1 MINQKQIRNFCIIS
15 HIDHGKSTLADRL
28 LELTGTVDKR
38 EMREQYLDMMDLE
51 REKGITIKMQ
61 PVRMEY
67 QVQDSKYILNLID
80 TPGHVDFAYEVSRSL
95 AACEGAILIV
105 DATQGIQAQTLN
117 NVYLALEHDLKII
130 PVINKIDLPLAEP
143 EKTASEIEKI
153 FGIAKEEIIFIS
165 AKTGQNVEQ
174 ILEAVID
181 RIPAP
186 KNDLS
191 KPLKAL
197 IFDSN
202 YDKYKGVIAYVR
214 LFDGEISKDEKIIL
228 MANKKETDVS
238 EVGYFKPNLLKSL
251 KLSAGEIGFIAT
263 GLKEVSECRVGDT
276 VTINGSSEVESLP
289 GYKEPKP
296 MIFAGIF
303 PTENDNFN
311 LLKSALEKL
320 KLNDAS
326 LSFEPTTSTGLG
338 FGFKCGFL
346 GLLHLEIIKERL
358 EREFGLDLI
367 VSSPSVSYKIYKT
380 NEKVFIIN
388 NSIEYPDPSEI
399 KKIEEPYVKVEII
412 TPSKYLGGLME
423 LVNARR
429 GIYKETKYLD
439 DERALLVYELPLSE
453 IVITS
458 PSLPPFY
465 DQLKSISSGYASMNY
480 ELIGY
485 RESSLAKLDI
495 FVAHEKSDAFSQI
508 VFADSAYSIG
518 RALVKRLKELIPK
531 QMFAVALQAVIGNKI
546 IARETIPA
554 LKKDVTAKLYGGDY
568 TRKSKLLEKQ
578 RKGKKKMKNLGKVS
592 IPTDILFKLL
602 K

>member
-38 EMREQYLDMMDLE
+38 EMHEQYLDMMDLE

-80 TPGHVDFAYEVSRSL
+80 TPGHVDFTYEVSRSL

-117 NVYLALEHDLKII
+117 NIYLALEHELKII
-130 PVINKIDLPLAEP
+130 PVINKIDLSLAEP

-165 AKTGQNVEQ
+165 AKTGQNVDQ
-174 ILEAVID
+174 VLKAVID

-191 KPLKAL
+191 KPLRAL
-197 IFDSN
+197 IFDSD

-214 LFDGEISKDEKIIL
+214 LFDGEIRKDEKIIL
-228 MANKKETDVS
+228 MANKKETNVS

-263 GLKEVSECRVGDT
+263 GLKKVSECRVGDT
-276 VTINGSSEVESLP
+276 ITIKGASEVESLP

-358 EREFGLDLI
+358 EREFDLDLM
-367 VSSPSVSYKIYKT
+367 VTSPSVSYKIYKT
-380 NEKVFIIN
+380 NGKIFIIN
-388 NSIEYPDPSEI
+388 NPTEYPDPSEI

-423 LVNARR
+423 LVNTRR
-429 GIYKETKYLD
+429 GIYKETQYLD
-439 DERALLVYELPLSE
+439 AERALLVYELPLSE

-458 PSLPPFY
+458 PSSPPFY

-480 ELIGY
+480 ELVGY
-485 RESSLAKLDI
+485 RESSLVKLDI

-531 QMFAVALQAVIGNKI
+531 QMFAVALQAAIGNKI

-578 RKGKKKMKNLGKVS
+578 RKGKKKMKNLGRVS
-592 IPTDILFKLL
+592 IPTDTLFKLL

>member
-28 LELTGTVDKR
+28 LEITGTVDKR
-38 EMREQYLDMMDLE
+38 EMHEQYLDMMDLE

-117 NVYLALEHDLKII
+117 NIYLALEHDLKII
-130 PVINKIDLPLAEP
+130 PVVNKIDLSLAEP

-165 AKTGQNVEQ
+165 AKTGKNVDQ
-174 ILEAVID
+174 VLEAVID
-181 RIPAP
+181 IIPAP

-191 KPLKAL
+191 KPLRAL

-202 YDKYKGVIAYVR
+202 YDRYKGVIAYVR
-214 LFDGEISKDEKIIL
+214 LFDGEIRKDEKIIL
-228 MANKKETDVS
+228 MADKKETDVS
-238 EVGYFKPNLLKSL
+238 EVGYFKPNLSKSL

-276 VTINGSSEVESLP
+276 ITINDSLEVEPLS

-358 EREFGLDLI
+358 EREFDLDLI
-367 VSSPSVSYKIYKT
+367 VTSPSVSYKIYKT
-380 NEKVFIIN
+380 NGKIFIVN
-388 NSIEYPDPSEI
+388 NPIEYPDPSEI

-423 LVNARR
+423 LVNTRR

-439 DERALLVYELPLSE
+439 DKRALLVYELPLSE

-495 FVAHEKSDAFSQI
+495 FVAHEKSEAFSQI
-508 VFADSAYSIG
+508 VFADNAYSIG

-531 QMFAVALQAVIGNKI
+531 QMFAVALQAAIGNKV
-546 IARETIPA
+546 IARETISA

-592 IPTDILFKLL
+592 IPTDTLFKLL

>member
-117 NVYLALEHDLKII
+117 NIYLALEHDLKII

-380 NEKVFIIN
+380 NGKVFIIN
-388 NSIEYPDPSEI
+388 NPIEYPDPSEM